1 MERLGQKNQ
10 SSYYSKPITRIH
22 ADFNGICA
30 LCGGY
35 VELKDAS
42 RDHIIPRSEGG
53 GNGRDN
59 IQLTHKK
66 CNNLKGNVVYPKN
79 WQEQLQREMV
89 IPQGYRCRYCE
100 MPITN
105 QHKKHKWVVKV
116 MSHKGHVEALHSWCN
131 EERIKYGKR

>member
-1 MERLGQKNQ
+1 MGQRNQ
-10 SSYYSKPITRIH
+10 SSYYSKPIARIH

-66 CNNLKGNVVYPKN
+66 CNNLKGNTIYPKN
-79 WQEQLQREMV
+79 WREQLQREMV

-100 MPITN
+100 LPITN
-105 QHKKHKWVVKV
+105 QHKKHKWVAKV
-116 MSHKGHVEALHSWCN
+116 INSKGRVEALHSWCDQ
-131 EERIKYGKR
+131 ERIKYGKR